1 MEIKIKSEIED
12 DKKMGLDKE
21 KVKKAFQEMID
32 DEECKTVIF
41 QTNCGGIV
49 SGSSLDLLTSLDM
62 IITKLAEDIPCEVIE
77 KSVNAAL
84 AVAKAKETGDIT
96 SVLEMM
102 KKVLKNKGE

>member
-1 MEIKIKSEIED
+1 M
-12 DKKMGLDKE
+12 DKE

-32 DEECKTVIF
+32 NEECKVVIF
-41 QTNCGGIV
+41 QTNCGGGI
-49 SGSSLDLLTSLDM
+49 SGTGLDSLTALDM
-62 IITKLAEDIPCEVIE
+62 LITRLAEDIPYEVLE

-84 AVAKAKETGDIT
+84 AVVKAKETGDIT